1 MGSHPAIAP
10 GRVAVITGGANG
22 IGLAVA
28 LRCAAAGMRVCLAD
42 ISDGLADAADA
53 VARAGAADVMY
64 RTVDVADLAQICSL
78 RDAVFDRFGEV
89 GLLMNNAAM
98 GGGGDLFSGPGSWEG
113 ILGVN
118 LGGVLNGVQ
127 AFVQPMV
134 DQGTP
139 AAIVNTGS
147 KQGFTSPP
155 GNTAYNVTKAAVRTL
170 TEGLAH
176 SLRQIDG
183 CRVSAHLLVP
193 GFTYSAM
200 MSRHFAEKPAAAWT
214 CDQVAEALLAGLAR
228 GDFYIW
234 CQDNET
240 SRAIDERR
248 LQWAQDDVIHNR
260 PALSRWHPDFKD
272 DFEAFCSSGRSPE

>member
-1 MGSHPAIAP
+1 
-10 GRVAVITGGANG
+10 
-22 IGLAVA
+22 
-28 LRCAAAGMRVCLAD
+28 
-42 ISDGLADAADA
+42 
-53 VARAGAADVMY
+53 
-64 RTVDVADLAQICSL
+64 
-78 RDAVFDRFGEV
+78 
-89 GLLMNNAAM
+89 
-98 GGGGDLFSGPGSWEG
+98 
-113 ILGVN
+113 
-118 LGGVLNGVQ
+118 
-127 AFVQPMV
+127 
-134 DQGTP
+134 
-139 AAIVNTGS
+139 VNTGS

-176 SLRQIDG
+176 SLRQIEG

-214 CDQVAEALLAGLAR
+214 CDQVAEALLAGLAQ

-248 LQWAQDDVIHNR
+248 LQWAQDDVIRNR
-260 PALSRWHPDFKD
+260 PALSRWHPDFQEE
-272 DFEAFCSSGRSPE
+272 FEAFCASGGSPE

>member
-1 MGSHPAIAP
+1 MNNHPAIAP

-42 ISDGLADAADA
+42 ISDRLADAADE
-53 VARAGAADVMY
+53 VARAGALDVMY
-64 RTVDVADLAQICSL
+64 RTVDVAVVAQVCAF

-89 GLLMNNAAM
+89 GLLMNNAAIA
-98 GGGGDLFSGPGSWEG
+98 GGGDLFSGPGGWQQ

-118 LGGVLNGVQ
+118 LGGIVNGVQ

-134 DQGTP
+134 DQGKP

-147 KQGFTSPP
+147 KQGFTAPP

-176 SLRQIDG
+176 SLRQIAA
-183 CRVSAHLLVP
+183 CQVSAHLLVP

-200 MSRHFAEKPAAAWT
+200 IARHFAEKPAAAWT
-214 CDQVAEALLAGLAR
+214 CDQVAEGLLSGLAR
-228 GDFYIW
+228 RDFYIW

-248 LQWAQDDVIHNR
+248 LQWAQDDVIRNR

-272 DFEAFCSSGRSPE
+272 EFEAFCASGGSPE

>member
-64 RTVDVADLAQICSL
+64 RTVDVADVVQICSL
-78 RDAVFDRFGEV
+78 RDAVFERFGEV
-89 GLLMNNAAM
+89 GLLMNNAAI

-176 SLRQIDG
+176 SLRQING

-200 MSRHFAEKPAAAWT
+200 MSRLFAEKPAAAWT